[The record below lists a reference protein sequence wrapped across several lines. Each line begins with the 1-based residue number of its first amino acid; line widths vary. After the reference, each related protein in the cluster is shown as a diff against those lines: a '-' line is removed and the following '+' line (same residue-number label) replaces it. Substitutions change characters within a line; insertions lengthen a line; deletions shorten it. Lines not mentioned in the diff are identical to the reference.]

1 MASSVVTT
9 VDAATGVAVVQL
21 DRPPLN
27 ALDRQMQED
36 LRETFT
42 ALGEDSAVR
51 AIVVRGN
58 ERAFAA
64 GADVKEMAH
73 WTDADIRR
81 EGPQIEACFT
91 AVARTPQPVIAA
103 VRGYALGGG
112 CELAL
117 FADIRIAGESSVF
130 GQPEILL
137 GIIPGAGGTQ
147 RLARLI
153 GASRAKDLIFTG
165 RSVAAGEAL
174 SMGLVNEVVADGAV
188 VERAMELASV
198 LATRPAVA
206 LRRAKR
212 AIDEGLDA
220 DLTAGL
226 VGEAEAFADL
236 FATHDRRIGMDSF
249 LAEGPGRAV
258 FEHR

>member
-1 MASSVVTT
+1 MTSSVVTT

-21 DRPPLN
+21 DRPKLN
-27 ALDRQMQED
+27 PLDRQMQES

-42 ALGEDSAVR
+42 SLGADSTVR
-51 AIVVRGN
+51 AIVLRGN

-64 GADVKEMAH
+64 GADVKEMAA

-91 AVARTPQPVIAA
+91 AVADTPQPVIAA
-103 VRGYALGGG
+103 VNGYALGGG

-117 FADIRIAGESSVF
+117 CADIRVAGESAIF

-165 RSVAAGEAL
+165 RSVTAQEAL
-174 SMGLVNEVVADGAV
+174 SLGLLNEVVADADV
-188 VERAMELASV
+188 VERAMQLARV

-206 LRRAKR
+206 IQRAKR
-212 AIDEGLDA
+212 VIDDGLQG
-220 DLTAGL
+220 DLEAGL
-226 VGEAEAFADL
+226 VRESQAFADL
-236 FATHDRRIGMDSF
+236 FSTQDRRIGMDSF
-249 LAEGPGRAV
+249 LADGPGKAT
-258 FEHR
+258 FIHK